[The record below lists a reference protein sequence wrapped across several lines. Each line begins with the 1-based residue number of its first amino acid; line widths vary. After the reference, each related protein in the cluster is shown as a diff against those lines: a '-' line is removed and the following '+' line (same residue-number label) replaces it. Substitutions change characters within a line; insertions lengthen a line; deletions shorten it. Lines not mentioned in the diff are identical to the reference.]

1 MSSRAGRASIR
12 CPGSWC
18 PWSPWWSWSLCLSW
32 CSLLCPG
39 PVPWSG
45 SLRCSWPCCRPSS
58 AWSCRLPP
66 VRIAA
71 GVVVP
76 VGVVV
81 ALVVLVAVKEQGGR
95 VIGGRGGSTW
105 RRACCS
111 PGRADLGPGCSARC
125 RIAGGVAGVFL
136 VPVLVLAG

>member
-1 MSSRAGRASIR
+1 MILRQLRALDPAAGLLVVGVAVVAVVALAVLLFAR
-12 CPGSWC
+12 C
-18 PWSPWWSWSLCLSW
+18 
-32 CSLLCPG
+32 